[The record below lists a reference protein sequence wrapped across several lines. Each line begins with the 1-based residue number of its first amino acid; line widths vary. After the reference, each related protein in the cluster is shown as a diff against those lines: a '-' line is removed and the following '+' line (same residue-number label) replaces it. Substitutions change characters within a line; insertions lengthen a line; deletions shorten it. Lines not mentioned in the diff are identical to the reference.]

1 MKVLDLCCTNQHRF
15 EGWFKSDADF
25 ESQSSGGLIV
35 CPLCEVTGVTRVP
48 SAPRLN
54 LSGAAAPASL
64 ADGATSAA
72 GTARPMPFHGAAVAA
87 GRLQAA
93 WMAALREVMARTED
107 VGERF
112 AEEARKMHYDEA
124 PARDIRGV
132 ASREQM
138 RELLDEGIEVMPLP
152 LPSALKDPLQ

>member
-35 CPLCEVTGVTRVP
+35 CPLCEATVITRVP

-54 LSGAAAPASL
+54 LSGAVAPQAPAT
-64 ADGATSAA
+64 DSAA
-72 GTARPMPFHGAAVAA
+72 SKSASGAGAAA
-87 GRLQAA
+87 GHLQAA
-93 WMAALREVMARTED
+93 WMAAMRQVMARTED

-112 AEEARKMHYDEA
+112 AEEARKMHYDEV
-124 PARDIRGV
+124 PIRDIRGV

-138 RELLDEGIEVMPLP
+138 HDLLDEGIDVLPLP
-152 LPSALKDPLQ
+152 MPSALKDTLQ